1 MAFGETEG
9 HILFESH
16 CLKAKN
22 EVSKA
27 LMERELGK
35 SLNYGWKLSRK
46 PHVKDGFIWASPL
59 GLYNGK
65 NLIKGDYLSILP

>member
-35 SLNYGWKLSRK
+35 SLNCGRKLSKK
-46 PHVKDGFIWASPL
+46 PHLREI
-59 GLYNGK
+59 
-65 NLIKGDYLSILP
+65 I